1 MSDSDDHKVRVRIG
15 HVRFRVL
22 DLERAIRFYS
32 GILHLRLVERV
43 GGTFAFLSGSD
54 SHHDVA
60 LQLAEVDSPGPAP
73 HATGV
78 DHVAF
83 EVQGKKEFARAY
95 KAAAEAGVEVTTI
108 DNGVSWA
115 MYFPDPEG
123 NRLELFCDNRT
134 RPGGRELW
142 RGESRDLPPEEI
154 LAEPTD

>member
-1 MSDSDDHKVRVRIG
+1 MNDSDDRKVQVRIG
-15 HVRFRVL
+15 HVRFRVR

-32 GILHLRLVERV
+32 GILHLRLVERA

-60 LQLAEVDSPGPAP
+60 LQLADVDAPGTAP

-83 EVQGKKEFARAY
+83 ELHGKKEFALAF
-95 KAAAEAGVEVTTI
+95 KAAAEAGVEVKTI
-108 DNGVSWA
+108 DNGISWS

-123 NRLELFCDNRT
+123 NQLELFCDNRA
-134 RPGGRELW
+134 RPGGRALW
-142 RGESRDLPPEEI
+142 NGEARDLSTEEI
-154 LAEPTD
+154 MAEATD